1 MNSFFHFIRVIDR
14 FLFNNFVD
22 CLDKWFKWICA
33 IHFRFMRKVAHKRNW
48 LSSKKLQFIDKFTG
62 LLISFFKLIDFK
74 SFPRV
79 YFLHW
84 FFNSIWIDRQLTN
97 SAMCRSFYTFT
108 YSWMSSH
115 RNCVGLLLRSNH
127 LLFGIRRCYELIR
140 VMRRVESI
148 HLNIMIFQIFHGWRW
163 SFHKIIYLLMPSTT
177 STTLRILNYLI
188 SLKCFR
194 QLKRL
199 KWILPFYRCA
209 LAISKKVFTWSF
221 SWRQTNFRSLTKLVR
236 YYIWKKSFG
245 YNIINFTIITFHSG
259 HSTLLFTDPSRRRTL
274 IFRSAFISVWGLGS
288 RPNSSLTIATLALP
302 LAIYEH
308 LYYLCFI

>member
-1 MNSFFHFIRVIDR
+1 MYSFFHIVRVIDW

-33 IHFRFMRKVAHKRNW
+33 IHFRFVRQLAHKRNW
-48 LSSKKLQFIDKFTG
+48 MSCKKLQFSDEFTR

-74 SFPRV
+74 SIPSV
-79 YFLHW
+79 YFLDW
-84 FFNSIWIDRQLTN
+84 FSNSIWIDWQLPS
-97 SAMCRSFYTFT
+97 SAMCRAFSTFT

-140 VMRRVESI
+140 VMRWVESVD
-148 HLNIMIFQIFHGWRW
+148 LNIMILQIFHGWWR
-163 SFHKIIYLLMPSTT
+163 SIHKIIYLLMPSTT

-199 KWILPFYRCA
+199 KWSLPFYRYT
-209 LAISKKVFTWSF
+209 LAITKKIFTWSF

-236 YYIWKKSFG
+236 NYIWKKSFG
-245 YNIINFTIITFHSG
+245 YNIINFTIISLHG
-259 HSTLLFTDPSRRRTL
+259 RHSTLLFTDPSRRRTL
-274 IFRSAFISVWGLGS
+274 IFGSALISVWGLGS
-288 RPNSSLTIATLALP
+288 RPNSSLTITTLALP